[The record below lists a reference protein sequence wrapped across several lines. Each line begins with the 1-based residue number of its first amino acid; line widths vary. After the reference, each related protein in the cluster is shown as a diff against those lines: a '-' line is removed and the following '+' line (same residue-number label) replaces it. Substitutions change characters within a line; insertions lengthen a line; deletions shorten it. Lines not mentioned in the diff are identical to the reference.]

1 MQMRS
6 YWSAKKNQYFAPG
19 GVKLQGEW
27 KQLTDSNGNLLYYQ
41 TDVNGNINTN
51 LPPVIESELKSPLK
65 IPFIQWKG
73 RWQEGI
79 ILTCANVIRYAYQ
92 NKGLGIFN
100 PFMLNREYE
109 EYIRS
114 LSPDMQIA
122 YRANM
127 RKLISDLFATLLMG
141 TIIGGLATVG
151 SKYLIK
157 EAKASGNFSDATI
170 ASMFS
175 IGTDSWIYATDDFNW
190 IKSIS
195 NPLLEW
201 NPFTFTTISKIC
213 KSTWN
218 VAAGDESAYQALT
231 NTFSATR
238 EIKPILQSLAP
249 DGGYILLH
257 DED

>member
-1 MQMRS
+1 
-6 YWSAKKNQYFAPG
+6 
-19 GVKLQGEW
+19 
-27 KQLTDSNGNLLYYQ
+27 
-41 TDVNGNINTN
+41 
-51 LPPVIESELKSPLK
+51 
-65 IPFIQWKG
+65 
-73 RWQEGI
+73 
-79 ILTCANVIRYAYQ
+79 
-92 NKGLGIFN
+92 
-100 PFMLNREYE
+100 MLNREYE

-175 IGTDSWIYATDDFNW
+175 IGTDSWIYATDDFNC

-195 NPLLEW
+195 NPFLEW
-201 NPFTFTTISKIC
+201 NPFTFTIISKIC

-218 VAAGDESAYQALT
+218 VAAGDESAY
-231 NTFSATR
+231 
-238 EIKPILQSLAP
+238 
-249 DGGYILLH
+249 
-257 DED
+257 

>member
-1 MQMRS
+1 M
-6 YWSAKKNQYFAPG
+6 F
-19 GVKLQGEW
+19 
-27 KQLTDSNGNLLYYQ
+27 
-41 TDVNGNINTN
+41 
-51 LPPVIESELKSPLK
+51 
-65 IPFIQWKG
+65 
-73 RWQEGI
+73 
-79 ILTCANVIRYAYQ
+79 
-92 NKGLGIFN
+92 NK
-100 PFMLNREYE
+100 EYE

-127 RKLISDLFATLLMG
+127 RKLIADLMATLLMG

-175 IGTDSWIYATDDFNW
+175 IGADSWVYATDDFNW
-190 IKSIS
+190 MKSIS
-195 NPLLEW
+195 NPILEW
-201 NPFTFTTISKIC
+201 NPFTVTTVSKIC

-218 VAAGDESAYQALT
+218 VAAGDTSAYQALT

-238 EIKPILQSLAP
+238 EIKPIL
-249 DGGYILLH
+249 
-257 DED
+257 